1 MTGSLDSYFRNLSN
15 IAGACHSIDVFI
27 QFILVF
33 LEKPSNHIE
42 FSELRRLSMQKPRG
56 VHPIVA
62 DTGSPAPPEKGSFY
76 RRQGKGS
83 L

>member
-15 IAGACHSIDVFI
+15 IAGTWHSIDVFT

-33 LEKPSNHIE
+33 LEKPLNHIE
-42 FSELRRLSMQKPRG
+42 FSELRRLSMQKPPG

-62 DTGSPAPPEKGSFY
+62 EAFPGVRYEIKKGRDLYS
-76 RRQGKGS
+76 
-83 L
+83 